1 MPRPGVDTNIMDEPV
16 RAEANLDPSQGF
28 MVGVTERGR
37 AGMCQSFTEYKSKYG
52 GRNADTRSLYDAA
65 RGFFEESGGATLY
78 ISPIAGPT
86 AAEAEGD
93 LSTFITVTARGTG
106 VWGNTLQV
114 KTVAPSSLTE
124 QAAGGVVYSVLDGTV
139 EVERSPSMVTVDEAI
154 DWSERRSNYVIF
166 EPFTGVG
173 ATPDP
178 EPAMTVTLTGGVDDP
193 AWTDVELP
201 TALEQFPYELGP
213 GQVSVPGSTDTS
225 TCVAVAQHTL
235 DTYRVGMY
243 DLPDETDPAD
253 VALTLSTLYDTPGIR
268 NMLGLGPFIS
278 YPSETPPSSI
288 LVPPTGVAS
297 GIVARCDKSGD
308 PSVSAAGADGY
319 SARALGLSQTYS
331 DSDREELNG
340 LGAALFKEVYGQT
353 RLYGYRTMAGP
364 GETNWLFYQES
375 RVIMMIAHEA
385 NAILEEYVLK
395 TMDGKGQILSR
406 VATALTGVCSRYWV
420 ANALFGDT
428 AGAAFRVDTVS
439 PNSLQT
445 MAAGELHANILLK
458 TSKLAEWIVLN
469 LIKYRTERQFPAA
482 A

>member
-37 AGMCQSFTEYKSKYG
+37 AGMCQSFTEFKKKYG
-52 GRNADTRSLYDAA
+52 GRNANTKNLYDAA
-65 RGFFEESGGATLY
+65 RAFFEESGGATLY
-78 ISPIAGPT
+78 ISPVAGPT
-86 AAEAEGD
+86 ATEAKGD
-93 LSTFITVTARGTG
+93 LSTFIHVTARGSG
-106 VWGNTLQV
+106 VWGNTIHV
-114 KTVAPSSLTE
+114 KTLAPASLTE
-124 QAAGGVVYSVLDGTV
+124 QAAGGVVYQVLDGTI
-139 EVERSPSMVTVDEAI
+139 EVERSPALTTVDEAI

-166 EPFTGVG
+166 APYVGAG

-178 EPAMTVTLTGGVDDP
+178 APAQTVTLTGGTDDP
-193 AWTDVELP
+193 AWTDVQLP

-225 TCVAVAQHTL
+225 TCVAVAKHTN
-235 DTYRVGMY
+235 DTYRVGLF
-243 DLPDETDPAD
+243 DLPDVTDPAQT
-253 VALTLSTLYDTPGIR
+253 ALTLSTLYDTPGIR
-268 NMLGLGPFIS
+268 NMLGVGPFVS
-278 YPSETPPSSI
+278 YPSETPPASI
-288 LVPPTGVAS
+288 LIPPAGVAS

-319 SARALGLSQTYS
+319 SARALGLSQVYS

-340 LGAALFKEVYGQT
+340 LGAALFKEVYGQV

-364 GETNWLFYQES
+364 GETNWLFFQES

-385 NAILEEYVLK
+385 NAVLEEYVLK
-395 TMDGKGQILSR
+395 TMDGKMQILSR
-406 VATALTGVCSRYWV
+406 VNTALTGVCSRFWV
-420 ANALFGDT
+420 AGSLFGET
-428 AGAAFRVDTVS
+428 AGSAFRVDTTS
-439 PNSLQT
+439 PNSLAT